1 MMMIQNKYCMNF
13 VTLCNTIGYIDLTQ
27 SITSAGNHHSTC
39 CQHLP
44 TVCIAQHWSIKQNQ
58 VQLPESHDVWR
69 SAAIDFT
76 NNSLIESAVDDQMR
90 DELVDVCIQ
99 DVMCK
104 LTYVHI
110 LVVYSH
116 HIDSYVWFHTS
127 DLLSAQSLSTNTA
140 ARWFSCCTPQIP
152 IGTVFRHLYVLL
164 TVSLVLGLSS
174 RLNMFARHL

>member
-1 MMMIQNKYCMNF
+1 MNF

-27 SITSAGNHHSTC
+27 SITSAGNHHSSR

-90 DELVDVCIQ
+90 DELVYVCIQ

-110 LVVYSH
+110 LVVHSH
-116 HIDSYVWFHTS
+116 HIQSCLVSY
-127 DLLSAQSLSTNTA
+127 
-140 ARWFSCCTPQIP
+140 I
-152 IGTVFRHLYVLL
+152 
-164 TVSLVLGLSS
+164 
-174 RLNMFARHL
+174 